1 VRERERVRVRAR
13 EMSERERDGARE
25 RECAS
30 EMGVGREGGVQ
41 GRESESEEITE
52 LVQQQTPV
60 ARF

>member
-1 VRERERVRVRAR
+1 MRVRAR

-25 RECAS
+25 RECVS